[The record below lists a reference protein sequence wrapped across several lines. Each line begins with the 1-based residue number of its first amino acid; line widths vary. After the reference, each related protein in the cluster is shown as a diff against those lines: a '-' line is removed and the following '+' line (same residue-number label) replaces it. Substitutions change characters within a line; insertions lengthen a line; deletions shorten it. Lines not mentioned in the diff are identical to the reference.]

1 MATYNSRVLH
11 DLKEVS
17 GYLGVPADTLRK
29 WESRHAVVAPRRRRN
44 GYRSYDDADLERLRR
59 FAALRRQGLSA
70 GAAARSARRASLRAD
85 PWIGRIKNET
95 VAAIG
100 ALDRRRLGRVFDASL
115 RRQGLERAVSQV
127 WLPTLAVV
135 GARAHARGGFWI
147 AAEHFASAFLRERL
161 LGAAQEARADG
172 PPALVLAA
180 PAGDRHE
187 LGMLAA
193 LCRLESLGVG
203 CLYLGADLPQ
213 ESLTAALARVK
224 ARGLALTLTA
234 DLARRELRAVLAD
247 LRRRFPRLRLYVC
260 GQASPRHANLIRDM
274 GAAFLGTDLP
284 GGTARIAAEL
294 AP

>member
-1 MATYNSRVLH
+1 MEPYNALVLH

-17 GYLGVPADTLRK
+17 GYLGVPADTVRK
-29 WESRHAVVAPRRRRN
+29 WESRHAVVSPRRRRN

-59 FAALRRQGLSA
+59 FAALRREGLSA

-85 PWIGRIKNET
+85 PWCGRHKIEA

-100 ALDRRRLGRVFDASL
+100 ALDRRRLGRAFDASL
-115 RRQGLERAVSQV
+115 RRLGLERAVTQV
-127 WLPTLAVV
+127 WLPTLAEI
-135 GARAHARGGFWI
+135 GARAHTGGGFWI

-161 LGAAQEARADG
+161 LRAAKEARADG

-193 LCRLESLGVG
+193 LCRLEALGVR

-213 ESLTAALARVK
+213 PSLIAALARVP

-234 DLARRELRAVLAD
+234 GLARRELRAMLSG
-247 LRRRFPRLRLYVC
+247 LRRRLPRLRLYVC
-260 GQASPRHANLIRDM
+260 GQASARHANLIRDV
-274 GAAFLGTDLP
+274 GAAFLGTDLA

-294 AP
+294 AS